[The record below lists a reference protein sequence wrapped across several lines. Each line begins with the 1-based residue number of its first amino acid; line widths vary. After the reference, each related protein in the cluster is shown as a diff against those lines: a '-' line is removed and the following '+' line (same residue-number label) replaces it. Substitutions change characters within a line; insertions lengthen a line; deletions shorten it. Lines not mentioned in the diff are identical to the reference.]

1 MTLYNSFNPSDL
13 IPQAGRTV
21 TTFPSGLIRV
31 DQSFLTES
39 SALFTSRALVAVGND
54 APGGDSSPSVDGL
67 KIFPEAQ
74 ERQREDGFTEFMVS
88 SYGRTSSPGTA
99 VLGVELVTLTASYS
113 FTYTPA
119 PPEQPVTWNWSIK
132 EEWLVDTWTVSKTM
146 LASEPNS
153 TISLTPPALSKFLKK
168 REFSG
173 SRPGMNVPGG
183 GVSTPG
189 GSSIGADWDSVLAS
203 IDRRNFGHFDDV
215 VIVYKLSGT
224 VSDNPPE

>member
-1 MTLYNSFNPSDL
+1 MTLYNSVQPSDL
-13 IPQAGRTV
+13 IAQAGRSV

-39 SALFTSRALVAVGND
+39 SALLASRGLVAVGND
-54 APGGDSSPSVDGL
+54 APGGDASPSVDGL

-74 ERQREDGFTEFMVS
+74 ERQREDGFTEFIVS

-99 VLGVELVTLTASYS
+99 VLGVELVTLNASYS
-113 FTYTPA
+113 FTYTPQ
-119 PPEQPVTWNWSIK
+119 PPDQPQTWNWSIK

-153 TISLTPPALSKFLKK
+153 TISLAPPTLSKVLKK

-183 GVSTPG
+183 ISAPG
-189 GSSIGADWDSVLAS
+189 TGSIGADWESGLAS
-203 IDRRNFGHFDDV
+203 IDRRNFGYFDEV

-224 VSDNPPE
+224 VSDNAPQ

>member
-1 MTLYNSFNPSDL
+1 MTLFNSYNASEL

-74 ERQREDGFTEFMVS
+74 ELRREDGFTEFIVS
-88 SYGRTSSPGTA
+88 SYGRTASPGA
-99 VLGVELVTLTASYS
+99 SVLGVEVVTLNASYS
-113 FTYTPA
+113 FTYTPT
-119 PPEQPVTWNWSIK
+119 PPEAPQTWNWSIK
-132 EEWLVDTWTVSKTM
+132 EEWLVDTFTTVKTM
-146 LASEPNS
+146 LASEANA
-153 TISLTPPALSKFLKK
+153 TISITPPTLSKVLKK

-173 SRPGMNVPGG
+173 ARPGMNVPGG

-189 GSSIGADWDSVLAS
+189 GSSIGADWESGLAS
-203 IDRRNFGHFDDV
+203 IDRRNFGHFDEV
-215 VIVYKLSGT
+215 VIVFKLSGT
-224 VSDNPPE
+224 VSDNPPQ